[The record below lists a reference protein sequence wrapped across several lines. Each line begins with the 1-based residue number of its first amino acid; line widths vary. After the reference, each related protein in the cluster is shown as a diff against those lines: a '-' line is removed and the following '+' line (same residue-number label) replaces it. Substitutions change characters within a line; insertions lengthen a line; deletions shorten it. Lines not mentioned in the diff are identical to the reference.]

1 MTDPDAFHRD
11 QIEYWNG
18 AGGER
23 WVAQQAHTDAML
35 APITERAIAHA
46 RVGLGERVIDVG
58 CGCGATTIR
67 LADRVGPQGHV
78 LGLDVSGPMLAVAR
92 GRGAG
97 RANITWLE
105 DDAAAVPLPD
115 GTADLLFSRFGVM
128 FFGEPVSAFAHLRR
142 TLRQNGRLVFACW
155 RSLDENGWMKVP
167 LIAAYQHVPKVPPLE
182 PGEPGP
188 FAFADTGRV
197 TGILTAS
204 GFAPPRFT
212 PFDLDLDIASGG
224 GLDRACRQ
232 AVEIGPASRALR
244 DHPEAKPAVIST
256 LRERLLPY
264 MRGDSVP
271 LPGAVWLVSSEIRG
285 G

>member
-11 QIEYWNG
+11 QIKYWNG

-67 LADRVGPQGHV
+67 LADRVGPHGHV

-142 TLRQNGRLVFACW
+142 TLRQNGRLVVACW

-167 LIAAYQHVPKVPPLE
+167 LIAAYQACAEGAAAGTRRARSLRLRRHR
-182 PGEPGP
+182 PG
-188 FAFADTGRV
+188 
-197 TGILTAS
+197 
-204 GFAPPRFT
+204 
-212 PFDLDLDIASGG
+212 
-224 GLDRACRQ
+224 DRHPDGVRLCA
-232 AVEIGPASRALR
+232 AALHALR
-244 DHPEAKPAVIST
+244 PRPRH
-256 LRERLLPY
+256 RER
-264 MRGDSVP
+264 RGP
-271 LPGAVWLVSSEIRG
+271 
-285 G
+285 